1 VLAYCC
7 YRKINMCKTTIR
19 MMVSLTPSFLERRPS
34 LDNRRPIG
42 LARFW
47 SLDEIESLSQDN
59 HCGKLSRMS
68 ACHQA
73 LPSSDIASWRRGFS
87 FFLGSKPSI
96 HPSENSKAVCLS
108 SVITLWRHRI
118 VGKRGILFES
128 LHRTHHP
135 SLPWTTYDPSDV
147 ARRDYILD
155 KNGNQNSR
163 VKNMF
168 SSVS

>member
-1 VLAYCC
+1 
-7 YRKINMCKTTIR
+7 MCKTTIR

-96 HPSENSKAVCLS
+96 HPSIHPRTLKRSVFRQLLRCGVIASSGREESFLNLCIGRIILHCL
-108 SVITLWRHRI
+108 
-118 VGKRGILFES
+118 GE
-128 LHRTHHP
+128 
-135 SLPWTTYDPSDV
+135 TTYDPSDV